1 MLTNEEI
8 ENNLKNYKTRVNES
22 SENITELIVD
32 FFSNILDSYD
42 DFLFSIYL
50 IAFFVI
56 IFGSYMFD
64 PFQISSTV
72 PILFLFTWIIIF
84 FSSCFLYGIYKSKD
98 LDVTILPLYAI
109 ELLYGC
115 GYLLIMVAIFF
126 SVYYVIKKMLIHM
139 SITSIVVIVT
149 LLMLSLS
156 LFYSMTKDKT
166 SDQET
171 NQRNSFLTFFL
182 NLLFV
187 IPCLFVDFYDV
198 VVKDIKQAPSSTF
211 TLISIISVI
220 LILYYVLPFIQRMK
234 TRDKKAIQ
242 LQEKAQELNTMV
254 ASITKKEL
262 KEQQF
267 EKKSFVNK
275 QILNLN
281 ERIQNSLPE
290 NMNYDKTEYI
300 RKQLEHH
307 KVYTQSNDDSN
318 LSLEFT
324 YLKDISMCGDS
335 AIMHCNDDNKITCD
349 GVEVKNDI
357 GMFQTCFIDEPNSY
371 FGKLFKKSNNIK
383 HPSYYVDLLK
393 NNEDLM
399 TFYMEPSSNP
409 ISFQQFCKMTTGGTE
424 PYTIGCVNYD
434 DASNSVFKNDD
445 SSTNFVIDNSDQ
457 LIGQSIFVCDTTNKS
472 VNDSDKYHVI
482 HGYNDICNQEIPFYC
497 KPKTLQKKSTAYSD
511 YRGALRSEYDTYQEG
526 QMVYYNQRVVKINAI
541 HYSEDNT
548 PPTYDIIYMLP
559 PSTGIG
565 TKTDHEKG
573 DLVPG
578 VLWDELSNIENKG
591 VLSILTN
598 YIEGFASYNPDV
610 HTLDKNINDK
620 SFIFTGFTRPEE
632 KRIIENLL
640 KNSNYNV
647 EEQVKKMEGNIEL
660 EQDLIT
666 FLTNNENVSNIMDN
680 LYEMN
685 LGSDSYLS
693 QEASKLVGMINRANN
708 IHEYNYHFAIS
719 FWVYFDPEVLKVD
732 MNENPSERGMIM
744 NYANV
749 LNMFYHHRNHS
760 IVVEVHDN
768 KYMKEIYESKTISF
782 QKWNHFVFN
791 YSYGTLDLFIN
802 NNLMMTKKKMT
813 PQYENIGDN
822 EIILKFG
829 DDDKPLKHCGIC
841 NIQYFEIP
849 LKLDQIESLYAKK
862 GNPCK

>member
-1 MLTNEEI
+1 MLSNNEI
-8 ENNLKNYKTRVNES
+8 EKNLEKYQTRMKES
-22 SENITELIVD
+22 SSNILGLILD
-32 FFSNILDSYD
+32 FFSNLLDSYD
-42 DFLFSIYL
+42 DFLFSLYL
-50 IAFFVI
+50 LTFFVI

-64 PFQISSTV
+64 PFQISSSV
-72 PILFLFTWIIIF
+72 PILFLFTWIITLF
-84 FSSCFLYGIYKSKD
+84 LSCFLYGIYKSKD
-98 LDVTILPLYAI
+98 LDFTILPLYAV
-109 ELLYGC
+109 EFLYGC

-126 SVYYVIKKMLIHM
+126 SAYYVIKKMLIHI
-139 SITSIVVIVT
+139 SVTSVIVIVT
-149 LLMLSLS
+149 LVMLFLS
-156 LFYSMTKDKT
+156 LFYSMTKDRT
-166 SDQET
+166 SQET
-171 NQRNSFLTFFL
+171 DSSSSFLTFFL
-182 NLLFV
+182 NVLFV

-220 LILYYVLPFIQRMK
+220 IILYYVLPFIQRMK
-234 TRDKKAIQ
+234 TRDKNAIQ
-242 LQEKAQELNTMV
+242 LQQSAKELNTMV

-262 KEQQF
+262 KDQKF
-267 EKKSFVNK
+267 DKKSFFNK

-281 ERIQNSLPE
+281 KRIEKSLPD
-290 NMNYDKTEYI
+290 NTEYDRAQFI

-307 KVYTQSNDDSN
+307 KVYTHSNDDESN

-324 YLKDISMCGDS
+324 YLKDISMCSDS
-335 AIMHCNDDNKITCD
+335 ETIRCDNNKITCD

-371 FGKLFKKSNNIK
+371 FGKLMKKSNHVK

-409 ISFQQFCKMTTGGTE
+409 ISFQQFCKITTGGTD
-424 PYTIGCVNYD
+424 PYTIGCVHYD
-434 DASNSVFKNDD
+434 DVSNSIFKNQDA
-445 SSTNFVIDNSDQ
+445 SSDFVLNNSDQ
-457 LIGQSIFVCDTTNKS
+457 LEGQSIFVCDTTNKS
-472 VNDSDKYHVI
+472 VTDSDKYHVI
-482 HGYNDICNQEIPFYC
+482 HGYNDENKNQEIPFLC
-497 KPKTLQKKSTAYSD
+497 KPKTLQKKSTTYSD
-511 YRGALRSEYDTYQEG
+511 YRKALNSEYDTYQEG
-526 QMVYYNQRVVKINAI
+526 QMVYYDQRVVRIKAI
-541 HYSEDNT
+541 HYSEDKT

-559 PSTGIG
+559 PSTGMG
-565 TKTDHEKG
+565 TKQGHEKG
-573 DLVPG
+573 DFVQG
-578 VLWDELSNIENKG
+578 VQWDELSVIENKG
-591 VLSILTN
+591 VLSILTSYN
-598 YIEGFASYNPDV
+598 EGFASHNPDV
-610 HTLDKNINDK
+610 HALDKNLNDE
-620 SFIFTGFTRPEE
+620 SLTFTGFTRPEE
-632 KRIIENLL
+632 KKIIENIL
-640 KNSNYNV
+640 KNSNFNV
-647 EEQVKKMEGNIEL
+647 EEQVQKMKGNQEL

-693 QEASKLVGMINRANN
+693 QEVSKLVQMINRANN
-708 IHEYNYHFAIS
+708 IYDYNYHFAIS
-719 FWVYFDPEVLKVD
+719 FWVYFDPEVLKQD
-732 MNENPSERGMIM
+732 TSTPNGMIM

-749 LNMFYHHRNHS
+749 LNMFYHHMNHS

-768 KYMKEIYESKTISF
+768 QEMKEIYESNTIAF

-802 NNLMMTKKKMT
+802 NHLVMTKKNMT
-813 PQYENIGDN
+813 PQYKNIGDN